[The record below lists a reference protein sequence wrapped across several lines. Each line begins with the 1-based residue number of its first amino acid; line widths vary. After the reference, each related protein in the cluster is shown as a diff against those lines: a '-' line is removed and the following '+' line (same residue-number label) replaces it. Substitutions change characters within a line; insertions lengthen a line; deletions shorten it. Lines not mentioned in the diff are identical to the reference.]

1 MSKIQDLLH
10 RFLKAP
16 AESEVLEFKKAG
28 TQFDRDR
35 LGRYFSAL
43 SNEANLKGLSSA
55 WIVLGVANDK
65 TISGTSI
72 SDPQINDY
80 KHEISNHT
88 SPKLSFTRV
97 ERVSVDG
104 KHVLMLEIP
113 SAPKG
118 IPVAWKGHFF
128 GRDGESLGALDI
140 AEIERIRNQVA
151 HFDWSA
157 QIVKGATIDDLS
169 TDAIADARIKYKEKN
184 QKLADSVD
192 TWDDRTFLNKVKI
205 TINGQITNTS
215 ILLLGKPESEHYISP
230 AVAKISWILKDSN
243 GIEKDY
249 EHFTCPF
256 FLAVDKIFKK
266 IRNIKYRYIKEET
279 LFPDEVNQF
288 EPFIIREALNN
299 CIAHQDYELGGKIN
313 VVEREDGLLTFSN
326 LGDFIPESLES
337 VIESDAPEPKYRNPF
352 LANAMVNLNMID
364 TIGSGIKR
372 MFLMQKEKF
381 FPLPEYDL
389 KDKKVSVTITGKVI
403 DLDYAR
409 KLANMPDL
417 SLLEIMYL
425 DKVAKGKRLK
435 KHEANALKAKGL
447 IEGRKPNY
455 YISSKVA
462 KVTGEKKKY
471 IKQRGI
477 DDEYCKTMIINYLDE
492 FGEGKRSD
500 FEGLLLDKLPD
511 VLDIDQKKNKVK
523 NILQAMRRL
532 GVIETEG
539 KTWKKSKH

>member
-1 MSKIQDLLH
+1 MKDLLQ
-10 RFLKAP
+10 RLLNAP

-43 SNEANLKGLSSA
+43 SNEANLKGLYSA
-55 WIVLGVANDK
+55 WILLGVANDK

-184 QKLADSVD
+184 QKLADAVD

-205 TINGQITNTS
+205 TINGQITNAA

-492 FGEGKRSD
+492 FGEGKRYD

-523 NILQAMRRL
+523 NILQAMRRQ